1 MSDNNN
7 DSFSIEEEERTR
19 GLRMSCSYLFLY
31 FLGNLTPTK
40 SKVGNRTFLS
50 LIICAIV
57 VVSTISLIIPDHK
70 AMAQTTE
77 TNMTTNSTTSNAALL
92 DYTNST
98 AGIKIQYPSN
108 WQPQR
113 PDNPFDTLR
122 FISPIGGILGIQVSD
137 IPLHV
142 SLGQEATSGVN
153 MLSKSFDN
161 FSLLSSTPTTIA
173 GGNPA
178 QRIEYTAKQGQL
190 DLRFIQVVT
199 IKDGREYILTFGAPK
214 DQFPS
219 DLPAV
224 QQIVD
229 SFQIISNRS
238 LPVGTLSLLP
248 SSPSSSNSSTTSNAT
263 DLNTAREQYLSAW
276 KSSGFHSQFDSF
288 VNSTEGYGI
297 YQEHNSNIF
306 KPGEDIIL
314 YVEPVGFSHVPVSI
328 NNTRLYLI
336 NLTASIILSDTQGNI
351 LFGRENVPIFYTV
364 SHTQNTEMFARL
376 RVGQSSPFPPGGYV
390 ITYILTD
397 VPSGKSFKIV
407 KNITISGVN
416 GGVSRTVNE
425 TSSLSTSPPP
435 PASSA
440 VSNNTSASQSIS
452 PPTITTSPPG
462 WHSYTNSTYGI
473 SLLYPPDWMQS
484 PVAQSDGINNTAYY
498 IMDFVPPISQD
509 PTADTILGIGIDNTT
524 RQSIPSLNQ
533 YAYDTIN
540 SYRSAANVTDFKVIK
555 AGTNITMGGHPGYIL
570 YYTKKVQSNPA
581 PRTYLEAGTIANN
594 TIYYIQVGSAMSEK
608 QFTDIMLPQ
617 VMQIIKSF
625 RILHPISLQ
634 SEQQQQT
641 ETSQQEVQQQQI
653 PGITP

>member
-1 MSDNNN
+1 
-7 DSFSIEEEERTR
+7 
-19 GLRMSCSYLFLY
+19 
-31 FLGNLTPTK
+31 
-40 SKVGNRTFLS
+40 
-50 LIICAIV
+50 LI
-57 VVSTISLIIPDHK
+57 
-70 AMAQTTE
+70 
-77 TNMTTNSTTSNAALL
+77 
-92 DYTNST
+92 
-98 AGIKIQYPSN
+98 
-108 WQPQR
+108 
-113 PDNPFDTLR
+113 TLAY
-122 FISPIGGILGIQVSD
+122 S
-137 IPLHV
+137 
-142 SLGQEATSGVN
+142 
-153 MLSKSFDN
+153 
-161 FSLLSSTPTTIA
+161 
-173 GGNPA
+173 
-178 QRIEYTAKQGQL
+178 
-190 DLRFIQVVT
+190 
-199 IKDGREYILTFGAPK
+199 
-214 DQFPS
+214 
-219 DLPAV
+219 V
-224 QQIVD
+224 Q
-229 SFQIISNRS
+229 

-248 SSPSSSNSSTTSNAT
+248 SSPSYSNSSTTSNAT

-634 SEQQQQT
+634 SEQQQQQQQQQQQT

>member
-1 MSDNNN
+1 MQELAVNGT
-7 DSFSIEEEERTR
+7 SFDVFVKHRIDAMNAAKIPVDYTA
-19 GLRMSCSYLFLY
+19 LD
-31 FLGNLTPTK
+31 P
-40 SKVGNRTFLS
+40 SKLLNGVNT
-50 LIICAIV
+50 CASPIGKAYAQTLCDF
-57 VVSTISLIIPDHK
+57 TIALVYELCQAIPDHLSDICMIPSINSYLK
-70 AMAQTTE
+70 DRNLADGQTDKLAWQFLLHRNEITTNPSESSNKSTE
-77 TNMTTNSTTSNAALL
+77 TITNMTTAEQTQTS
-92 DYTNST
+92 
-98 AGIKIQYPSN
+98 
-108 WQPQR
+108 
-113 PDNPFDTLR
+113 
-122 FISPIGGILGIQVSD
+122 
-137 IPLHV
+137 
-142 SLGQEATSGVN
+142 
-153 MLSKSFDN
+153 
-161 FSLLSSTPTTIA
+161 SLLTSPPSSSSTPI
-173 GGNPA
+173 
-178 QRIEYTAKQGQL
+178 
-190 DLRFIQVVT
+190 
-199 IKDGREYILTFGAPK
+199 
-214 DQFPS
+214 
-219 DLPAV
+219 
-224 QQIVD
+224 
-229 SFQIISNRS
+229 
-238 LPVGTLSLLP
+238 
-248 SSPSSSNSSTTSNAT
+248 STTTNVT
-263 DLNTAREQYLSAW
+263 DLNSAREQYLLAW
-276 KSSGFHSQFDSF
+276 KNSGFHSQFDSF

-314 YVEPVGFSHVPVSI
+314 YVEPVGFSHVPVSV
-328 NNTRLYLI
+328 NNTSLYLI

-351 LFGRENVPIFYTV
+351 LFGRENVPIFDIA

-376 RVGQSSPFPPGGYV
+376 RVGQSSPFPSGEYV

-407 KNITISGVN
+407 KNITVSDSGVN

-425 TSSLSTSPPP
+425 TSSSLSTSRPT
-435 PASSA
+435 ASSA
-440 VSNNTSASQSIS
+440 AAAAAASNNTSASPPTSS
-452 PPTITTSPPG
+452 PPTITTATAATTPG

-473 SLLYPPDWMQS
+473 SLQYPPDWMQS

-524 RQSIPSLNQ
+524 RQSTSSLNQ

-608 QFTDIMLPQ
+608 QFMDIILPQ

-634 SEQQQQT
+634 SVDRQQQQEQT
-641 ETSQQEVQQQQI
+641 ETSQQEVQQQQQI
-653 PGITP
+653 PGIIP

>member
-1 MSDNNN
+1 MS
-7 DSFSIEEEERTR
+7 IR
-19 GLRMSCSYLFLY
+19 L
-31 FLGNLTPTK
+31 
-40 SKVGNRTFLS
+40 
-50 LIICAIV
+50 
-57 VVSTISLIIPDHK
+57 VSTIFTLLLIISATLVIYKTPFSVVPEQQT
-70 AMAQTTE
+70 AIAQTPDMT
-77 TNMTTNSTTSNAALL
+77 TTNSTTGNTALL
-92 DYTNST
+92 TYTNST

-113 PDNPFDTLR
+113 PDDPSVTVR
-122 FISPIGGILGIQVSD
+122 FISPGGGILGIQASD
-137 IPLHV
+137 IPSDV
-142 SLGQEATSGVN
+142 SLAQEATAGIN
-153 MLSKSFDN
+153 ILNKTFDSFNLID
-161 FSLLSSTPTTIA
+161 STPTTIA

-178 QRIEYTAKQGQL
+178 QTIEYTAKQDQL

-199 IKDGREYILTFGAPK
+199 IKDGKEYILTFGARK
-214 DQFPS
+214 DQFAS
-219 DLPAV
+219 ELPAIR
-224 QQIVD
+224 QIVG
-229 SFQIISNRS
+229 SFQIINNTSQPTGAAATTTLPPSS
-238 LPVGTLSLLP
+238 L
-248 SSPSSSNSSTTSNAT
+248 SPSSTSIGSSTNAT
-263 DLNTAREQYLSAW
+263 DLNTAREQYLTAW
-276 KSSGFHSQFDSF
+276 NRSGFHSQFDTF

-297 YQEHNSNIF
+297 YQEHKSNIF

-314 YVEPVGFSHVPVSI
+314 YVEPVGFSHVPVNI
-328 NNTRLYLI
+328 NNTKLYLI

-351 LFGRENVPIFYTV
+351 LFGRENIPISSIV

-397 VPSGKSFKIV
+397 VPSGKIFKIV
-407 KNITISGVN
+407 KNITVCGSGVN
-416 GGVSRTVNE
+416 RSVSSAVNRTSPA
-425 TSSLSTSPPP
+425 SSAANNNTSTSPP
-435 PASSA
+435 
-440 VSNNTSASQSIS
+440 TS
-452 PPTITTSPPG
+452 PPTITTSTAG

-484 PVAQSDGINNTAYY
+484 PVGQSDGTNNTAYY

-509 PTADTILGIGIDNTT
+509 PTADTILGVGIDNTT
-524 RQSIPSLNQ
+524 RQLTPSLNQ

-540 SYRSAANVTDFKVIK
+540 SYRSAANVTDFKMIK

-581 PRTYLEAGTIANN
+581 PRTYLEAGTIADG

-625 RILHPISLQ
+625 KILHPITLQ
-634 SEQQQQT
+634 SEQQQT

-653 PGITP
+653 PGIIP